1 MFLRRAGY
9 RGLLVAYFALALP
22 ADAFAYLDP
31 GTGSMMFQ
39 LASAAIL
46 GALFTVKV
54 YWRRVKGRVKG
65 VFGKSADDAHDA
77 R

>member
-9 RGLLVAYFALALP
+9 LGLLVTYFALVLP

-31 GTGSMMFQ
+31 GTGSMVFQ
-39 LASAAIL
+39 LAAAAFL
-46 GALFTVKV
+46 GALFTVKL

-65 VFGKSADDAHDA
+65 LFGKSADDAHDA

>member
-1 MFLRRAGY
+1 MLIRRAGY
-9 RGLLVAYFALALP
+9 LGLLVAYFALVLP

-31 GTGSMMFQ
+31 GTGSMVFQ
-39 LASAAIL
+39 LAAAAIL
-46 GALFTVKV
+46 GGLFTVKL

-65 VFGKSADDAHDA
+65 LFGKSADDAHDA

>member
-31 GTGSMMFQ
+31 GTGSMVFQ

-46 GALFTVKV
+46 GALFT
-54 YWRRVKGRVKG
+54 
-65 VFGKSADDAHDA
+65 
-77 R
+77 

>member
-9 RGLLVAYFALALP
+9 LGLLVTCFALVLP

-31 GTGSMMFQ
+31 GTGSMVFQ
-39 LASAAIL
+39 LAAAAIM
-46 GALFTVKV
+46 GALFTVKL

-65 VFGKSADDAHDA
+65 MFGKSADDAHDA